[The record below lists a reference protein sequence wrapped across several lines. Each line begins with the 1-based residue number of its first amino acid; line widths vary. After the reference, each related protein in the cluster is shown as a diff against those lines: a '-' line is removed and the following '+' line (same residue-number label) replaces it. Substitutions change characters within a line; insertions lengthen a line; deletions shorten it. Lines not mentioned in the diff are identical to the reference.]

1 MTTATQN
8 ADSGTRR
15 PPRPAPPPRRHLN
28 LPAPMD
34 GPLSRLA
41 DIGGDIRLA
50 ETLLATSNRYLA
62 MIQHYMPTLTDR
74 EWGAIFDALRPPWT
88 AEPHLVAQLPR
99 EVAYAIDTDR
109 LDYKW
114 GVDGRKLRTRLNRA
128 SYGERMAI
136 GEMTMAFYRRLDDGV
151 TGDVIGT
158 ITALFQPQAP
168 EGQPP
173 AHSRLSPALLLGD
186 DAAEQTAAAY
196 QAALAGTLAV
206 TEAPP
211 RPGTETE
218 TDPGDGGDGPQ
229 TETQP
234 AGPPEGPETPA
245 APPPGPEAIAP
256 EMALDTVPTLSPDS
270 SDPET
275 GVAGNEAAPE
285 TAPGDAAAAL
295 LAGLAPEPGDP
306 EAETET
312 ADPAT
317 ASGDVELATQ
327 AELSAMA
334 VSDVETAAPT
344 TNAAPTGGTSEDA
357 ADPEHVTRL
366 GETAEVAT
374 PSEHVTRLGETAEVA
389 TPSEHVTRLGET
401 AEVATPSEHVTR
413 LGETAE
419 VATPSEHVTRLGE
432 TADAPKD
439 AAPAQ
444 QDDTTPETA
453 PDAAGDTTPAEA
465 SEGAEASD
473 GAGNTAAAST
483 PARGRGAG
491 AGRGFGRRGR

>member
-1 MTTATQN
+1 M
-8 ADSGTRR
+8 
-15 PPRPAPPPRRHLN
+15 
-28 LPAPMD
+28 
-34 GPLSRLA
+34 
-41 DIGGDIRLA
+41 
-50 ETLLATSNRYLA
+50 
-62 MIQHYMPTLTDR
+62 
-74 EWGAIFDALRPPWT
+74 
-88 AEPHLVAQLPR
+88 
-99 EVAYAIDTDR
+99 AYTIDTDR

-136 GEMTMAFYRRLDDGV
+136 GEMTMAFYRRLDDGE

-196 QAALAGTLAV
+196 QAAVGGTLAV

-256 EMALDTVPTLSPDS
+256 EMALDTAPTLAPDS
-270 SDPET
+270 SDPAT

-285 TAPGDAAAAL
+285 TAPGDAGAAL
-295 LAGLAPEPGDP
+295 LAGLAPDAGGP

-312 ADPAT
+312 ADPAA
-317 ASGDVELATQ
+317 ASGDAEHCHPGRTFGHEPSVTWTLPPPPEMRPLPVVPRSRYPLGTCFTFGRNRRVATPS
-327 AELSAMA
+327 EH
-334 VSDVETAAPT
+334 VSRLGETDEVATP
-344 TNAAPTGGTSEDA
+344 SEHVSRLGETDEVA
-357 ADPEHVTRL
+357 TPSDHVTRL

-374 PSEHVTRLGETAEVA
+374 PSDHVTRLGETAEVA
-389 TPSEHVTRLGET
+389 TPSDHVTRLGET
-401 AEVATPSEHVTR
+401 AEVATPSDHVTR

-419 VATPSEHVTRLGE
+419 VATPSDHVTRLGETAEVATPSDHVTRLGE
-432 TADAPKD
+432 TADAPED
-439 AAPAQ
+439 AAPAR
-444 QDDTTPETA
+444 QDDATPETA

-465 SEGAEASD
+465 ADRDPARRTAPGTENARGAANGPGELRTRNGPGHRRRAFGGLRRPCS
-473 GAGNTAAAST
+473 
-483 PARGRGAG
+483 RGRGERHVRKCRANCQ
-491 AGRGFGRRGR
+491 

>member
-15 PPRPAPPPRRHLN
+15 PQRPAPSPRRQLN
-28 LPAPMD
+28 MPQPMD

-41 DIGGDIRLA
+41 DIGGDSRLA

-62 MIQHYMPTLTDR
+62 MIQHYMPTMTDR
-74 EWGAIFDALRPPWT
+74 EWGAIFDALRRPWS

-136 GEMTMAFYRRLDDGV
+136 GEMTMAFYRRLDDGE

-168 EGQPP
+168 EGLPP

-196 QAALAGTLAV
+196 QAAVGGTLAV

-218 TDPGDGGDGPQ
+218 TDPGDGADGPQ

-256 EMALDTVPTLSPDS
+256 EMALDTAPTLSPDS
-270 SDPET
+270 SDPAT

-285 TAPGDAAAAL
+285 TAPGDAASAL
-295 LAGLAPEPGDP
+295 LAGLVPEPGDP
-306 EAETET
+306 
-312 ADPAT
+312 
-317 ASGDVELATQ
+317 
-327 AELSAMA
+327 
-334 VSDVETAAPT
+334 
-344 TNAAPTGGTSEDA
+344 
-357 ADPEHVTRL
+357 
-366 GETAEVAT
+366 
-374 PSEHVTRLGETAEVA
+374 
-389 TPSEHVTRLGET
+389 
-401 AEVATPSEHVTR
+401 
-413 LGETAE
+413 
-419 VATPSEHVTRLGE
+419 
-432 TADAPKD
+432 
-439 AAPAQ
+439 
-444 QDDTTPETA
+444 
-453 PDAAGDTTPAEA
+453 
-465 SEGAEASD
+465 
-473 GAGNTAAAST
+473 
-483 PARGRGAG
+483 RG
-491 AGRGFGRRGR
+491 

>member
-1 MTTATQN
+1 M
-8 ADSGTRR
+8 
-15 PPRPAPPPRRHLN
+15 
-28 LPAPMD
+28 
-34 GPLSRLA
+34 
-41 DIGGDIRLA
+41 
-50 ETLLATSNRYLA
+50 
-62 MIQHYMPTLTDR
+62 
-74 EWGAIFDALRPPWT
+74 
-88 AEPHLVAQLPR
+88 
-99 EVAYAIDTDR
+99 AYAIDTDR

-136 GEMTMAFYRRLDDGV
+136 GEMTMAFYRRLDDGE

-196 QAALAGTLAV
+196 QAAVSTLAV

-234 AGPPEGPETPA
+234 SGPPEGPETPA

-256 EMALDTVPTLSPDS
+256 EMALDTAPTLSPDS

-275 GVAGNEAAPE
+275 GVTGNEAAPE

-295 LAGLAPEPGDP
+295 LAGLVPDAGAPEV
-306 EAETET
+306 ETET
-312 ADPAT
+312 ADPAA
-317 ASGDVELATQ
+317 ASGDAELATQ

-344 TNAAPTGGTSEDA
+344 PNVAPTGGTSEDA
-357 ADPEHVTRL
+357 TDPEHVTRL
-366 GETAEVAT
+366 GETSEDAT
-374 PSEHVTRLGETAEVA
+374 DPEHVTRLGETSEDA
-389 TPSEHVTRLGET
+389 TDPD
-401 AEVATPSEHVTR
+401 
-413 LGETAE
+413 
-419 VATPSEHVTRLGE
+419 HVTRLGE
-432 TADAPKD
+432 TADAPED
-439 AAPAQ
+439 AAPAR
-444 QDDTTPETA
+444 QDDATPETA

-465 SEGAEASD
+465 AD
-473 GAGNTAAAST
+473 RD
-483 PARGRGAG
+483 PARRTAPGTENARGAANG
-491 AGRGFGRRGR
+491 PGELRTRNGPGHRRRAFGGLRRPCSRRRRERHAGGRRT

>member
-8 ADSGTRR
+8 ADSSTRR
-15 PPRPAPPPRRHLN
+15 PQRPAPPPRRHLN

-62 MIQHYMPTLTDR
+62 MIQHYMPTMTDR
-74 EWGAIFDALRPPWT
+74 EWGAIFDALRRPWT

-136 GEMTMAFYRRLDDGV
+136 GEMTMAFYRRLDDGA

-173 AHSRLSPALLLGD
+173 AHSRLSPTLLLGE

-196 QAALAGTLAV
+196 QAAVGGTLAV

-218 TDPGDGGDGPQ
+218 TDPGDGDDGPQ

-234 AGPPEGPETPA
+234 SGPPEGPETPA

-256 EMALDTVPTLSPDS
+256 EMALDTAPTLSPDS
-270 SDPET
+270 SDPAT

-295 LAGLAPEPGDP
+295 LAGLVPDAGDP

-312 ADPAT
+312 ADSAS
-317 ASGDVELATQ
+317 ASGDADIATQ
-327 AELSAMA
+327 AELSASA
-334 VSDVETAAPT
+334 GSDVDTATPT
-344 TNAAPTGGTSEDA
+344 GNAATTSGTDEDA
-357 ADPEHVTRL
+357 TPSEHVSRL
-366 GETAEVAT
+366 GETDEDAT
-374 PSEHVTRLGETAEVA
+374 PSEHVTRLGETDEDA

-401 AEVATPSEHVTR
+401 DEDALTR
-413 LGETAE
+413 
-419 VATPSEHVTRLGE
+419 
-432 TADAPKD
+432 
-439 AAPAQ
+439 
-444 QDDTTPETA
+444 
-453 PDAAGDTTPAEA
+453 
-465 SEGAEASD
+465 
-473 GAGNTAAAST
+473 NM
-483 PARGRGAG
+483 
-491 AGRGFGRRGR
+491 

>member
-15 PPRPAPPPRRHLN
+15 PQRPAPPPRRQLN

-41 DIGGDIRLA
+41 DIGGDSRLA

-62 MIQHYMPTLTDR
+62 MIQHYMPTMTDR
-74 EWGAIFDALRPPWT
+74 EWGAIFDALRRPWT

-136 GEMTMAFYRRLDDGV
+136 GEMTMAFYRRLDDGE

-196 QAALAGTLAV
+196 QAALGGTLAV

-256 EMALDTVPTLSPDS
+256 EMALDTAPTLSPDS
-270 SDPET
+270 SDPAT

-334 VSDVETAAPT
+334 GSDVDTATPT
-344 TNAAPTGGTSEDA
+344 GNAATTSGTDEDA
-357 ADPEHVTRL
+357 TPSEHVTRLGETDEVATPSDHVTRL

-389 TPSEHVTRLGET
+389 TPSLPPR
-401 AEVATPSEHVTR
+401 
-413 LGETAE
+413 
-419 VATPSEHVTRLGE
+419 
-432 TADAPKD
+432 
-439 AAPAQ
+439 
-444 QDDTTPETA
+444 
-453 PDAAGDTTPAEA
+453 
-465 SEGAEASD
+465 
-473 GAGNTAAAST
+473 NM
-483 PARGRGAG
+483 
-491 AGRGFGRRGR
+491 